1 MASTPSSGKEN
12 IPPSRIPDGPV
23 SAAPSSPST
32 EIFAEELT
40 EMVEA
45 VVAFRFAGVQCRLYP
60 EHVGPQ
66 QRAVQAAITAL
77 NRAMSVRHFLTL
89 SRDGADVAVNGLVL
103 SQRDVMGANRD
114 IVSWL
119 EAGHL
124 RAIGFLPGV
133 SEDEL
138 RRFLQ
143 VLIRNESLGQNAAL
157 APQIADLGL
166 TVISVVPKSVSSDV
180 PLKTA
185 LIEFNPS
192 FGMAVAG
199 LELPQ
204 QAIPEIAPG
213 SDRARELLAALMHA
227 PAPGEPTPEEPARK
241 GSAAKKARTALD
253 LSVASTCQSL
263 IEEIDNSAV
272 PERRSLMVVLSHWLR
287 SREPNEI
294 PPVLLE
300 HLEGVLRHSLERET
314 DAGVIRSVAVMI
326 EHRLQVRMD
335 AHEWESIRLF
345 VTPVLK
351 RLDDEREPEIH
362 GVLSG
367 IPERTSAWAVG
378 QAMLLPADTT
388 SEGFDPMRPLF
399 TLLGERPLHL
409 MINRLKTS
417 NRMEERFRLLR
428 ILREMGQGHVGLLI
442 RELRANNPWYV
453 YRNMLQVLADVG
465 TEEAL
470 GAISE
475 KVRYHDPRVRA
486 MAVTAAVE
494 IAHQQATPYLVQGLE
509 DGDPD
514 VRARAASLAGYC
526 PQPRILQLLI
536 RMLQTSRFE
545 KEEPVPV
552 QLAACT
558 ALGLF
563 AADEARDALLLILR
577 PPLFSGMRK
586 KNFEVRAAAAT
597 ALANYLPHPAVTEAL
612 QWAAREHHPLINQ
625 AAQRALGQQD
635 RVASG

>member
-89 SRDGADVAVNGLVL
+89 SRDGADVVVNGLVL

-536 RMLQTSRFE
+536 RMLQTLRFE